1 MIFSFQI
8 IWHLYSLVDKYIKIK
23 FQNVFVVYH
32 CQTVFKRVFR
42 KRIINCY
49 FSTLKFWQE
58 NGFWWHFFTSEL
70 MWADKS
76 ISFQPNLIIKCQVRL
91 KINQNNVFFL
101 ILECKKLQDFFLR
114 RINHYQSSVLK
125 LRLIEN
131 LIRRIFVLLYYS
143 FQTCQN

>member
-32 CQTVFKRVFR
+32 CQIVFKRVFR
-42 KRIINCY
+42 KKNHQLL
-49 FSTLKFWQE
+49 F
-58 NGFWWHFFTSEL
+58 FWWHFFTSEL

-76 ISFQPNLIIKCQVRL
+76 ISFQPNIIIKCQMRL